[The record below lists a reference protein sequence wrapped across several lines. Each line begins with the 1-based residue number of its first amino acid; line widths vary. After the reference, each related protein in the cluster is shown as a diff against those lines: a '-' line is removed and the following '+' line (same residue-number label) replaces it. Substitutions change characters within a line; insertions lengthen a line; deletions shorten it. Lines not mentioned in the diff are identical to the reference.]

1 MFLDPYREY
10 YKPDIFTFGGD
21 KVRMDFNIAG
31 QSVNKKNMPSIVSQ
45 KPRSEEFLTC
55 TESRSSRT
63 GTDRRT
69 WRPSVDI
76 TPARPGKPTETVSSL
91 P

>member
-31 QSVNKKNMPSIVSQ
+31 QSVNKTKICDQ
-45 KPRSEEFLTC
+45 LFL
-55 TESRSSRT
+55 
-63 GTDRRT
+63 
-69 WRPSVDI
+69 
-76 TPARPGKPTETVSSL
+76 KSL
-91 P
+91 GRKSF